1 MPDPTPFDILILGS
15 GPAGASAALFAARQ
29 GRRVQVID
37 RRTKDDTTRQ
47 PEWLHPDG
55 HKLLADAGVDPTG
68 ALLGRIQ
75 RVRFIDAVA
84 GRQAAADLA
93 TPVDIV
99 DAAALNARITAT
111 ATAAG
116 TTFQTGITIQR
127 IDAREKSV
135 TLIDHRKQS
144 WEARLLL
151 LADGVVTLG
160 RTLPS
165 LHLADESAKA
175 ALALEWTGPRAD
187 GKKKSDTPTVGEL
200 ALLISAQDP
209 GSYGYAVNLPNS
221 ITLGWVGR
229 APGERARRSLSDWI
243 RRAGELG
250 IAHAPADAAALAHA
264 RLVPRGLA
272 LEMETH
278 VAKHALLLGDAG
290 GFVSALSHEG
300 LYPALRTSQ
309 IAADTVHA
317 ALNAPQPQDTLA
329 GFDAAWRGALVD
341 HLRIP
346 NTDLR
351 FLIPLVF
358 SNAVMAKKL
367 AEAFAFGTNI

>member
-1 MPDPTPFDILILGS
+1 MPDPTPFDILILGA
-15 GPAGASAALFAARQ
+15 GPAGTSAALFAARQ

-37 RRTKDDTTRQ
+37 RRAPDYAMRQ

-55 HKLLADAGVDPTG
+55 CKLLADAGVDPAG

-75 RVRFIDAVA
+75 RIRFIDAVA

-99 DAAALNARITAT
+99 DAAALNARIAAA

-116 TTFQTGITIQR
+116 ATVHTGRMIQR

-135 TLIDHRKQS
+135 TLIDNQNQC

-160 RTLPS
+160 RNLPS

-187 GKKKSDTPTVGEL
+187 GKKKSDTPTMGEL

-209 GSYGYAVNLPNS
+209 GSYGYAINLPNS

-229 APGERARRSLSDWI
+229 APGERARRNLTDWI

-250 IAHAPADAAALAHA
+250 IAHAPSDAAALAHA

-309 IAADTVHA
+309 IAADIAHA
-317 ALNAPQPQDTLA
+317 ALAAPQPQDTLA

-367 AEAFAFGTNI
+367 ADAFAFGTNI

>member
-1 MPDPTPFDILILGS
+1 
-15 GPAGASAALFAARQ
+15 
-29 GRRVQVID
+29 
-37 RRTKDDTTRQ
+37 
-47 PEWLHPDG
+47 
-55 HKLLADAGVDPTG
+55 
-68 ALLGRIQ
+68 
-75 RVRFIDAVA
+75 
-84 GRQAAADLA
+84 
-93 TPVDIV
+93 
-99 DAAALNARITAT
+99 
-111 ATAAG
+111 
-116 TTFQTGITIQR
+116 
-127 IDAREKSV
+127 
-135 TLIDHRKQS
+135 
-144 WEARLLL
+144 LLL

-209 GSYGYAVNLPNS
+209 GSYGYALNLPNS

-229 APGERARRSLSDWI
+229 APGERARRGLTDWI

-300 LYPALRTSQ
+300 LFPALRTSQ
-309 IAADTVHA
+309 IASDIAHA
-317 ALNAPQPQDTLA
+317 ALAAPQPQDTLA
-329 GFDAAWRGALVD
+329 GFDAAWRGALVE

-358 SNAVMAKKL
+358 SNAVMSKKL
-367 AEAFAFGTNI
+367 ADAFLLGTNI